1 MTRAKILEWESRWAK
16 PVAIV
21 TFLAVILLIVSQAI
35 SPVSGEGNAEILR
48 STHEHASGV
57 TLSSLVQALGFL
69 LFAAPLYFLF
79 RAVGARSERVR
90 RQLVGLVLIAPL
102 FLAISTGL
110 SAAARTEAASTFV
123 EGKAK
128 PGITAKAALEDCESQ
143 RKDKGADKFAEEFS
157 GGSAAAQLRDCT
169 KTKVA
174 DEEASN
180 ALSEASTA
188 AAVSGF
194 GIAGALGMAI
204 SIFYTC
210 LWAMRTGLLS
220 RFWASLGM
228 ALGIALLLGLILFT
242 LIWFVYLGLLLLGF
256 VPGGRPPAWAA
267 GEAIPWPSPGEKA
280 AAELAG
286 PDGDPGDE
294 GGVPGDDDGAPS
306 GGQNGTPPEDGERR
320 KRKQRD

>member
-1 MTRAKILEWESRWAK
+1 LTKARILEWESRWAK
-16 PVAIV
+16 PVAAV
-21 TFLAVILLIVSQAI
+21 TLLAVVLLIVSQAI

-57 TLSSLVQALGFL
+57 TISSLIQALGFL

-79 RAVGARSERVR
+79 RADGARSEKVR

-102 FLAISTGL
+102 FLAVSTGL

-123 EGKAK
+123 DGKAK
-128 PGITAKAALEDCESQ
+128 PGITHKAALEDCESK
-143 RKDKGADKFAEEFS
+143 RKDNGADKFAEEFS
-157 GGSAAAQLRDCT
+157 GGSPAAQLTDCT

-204 SIFYTC
+204 SIFYCC
-210 LWAMRTGLLS
+210 LWAMRVGLLS

-242 LIWFVYLGLLLLGF
+242 LIWFVYFGLLLLGF

-267 GEAIPWPSPGEKA
+267 GEAIPWPSPGERA

-286 PDGDPGDE
+286 PDGELGEGDE
-294 GGVPGDDDGAPS
+294 GAHGDPLEGDD
-306 GGQNGTPPEDGERR
+306 NGSLLGDGERR

>member
-1 MTRAKILEWESRWAK
+1 MTKSKILEWESRWAK

-35 SPVSGEGNAEILR
+35 SPVSGEGDAEILR

-57 TLSSLVQALGFL
+57 TVSSLIQALGFL
-69 LFAAPLYFLF
+69 LFAAPLYYLF
-79 RAVGARSERVR
+79 RAVGSRSQRVR
-90 RQLVGLVLIAPL
+90 RQLVGLVLIAPV
-102 FLAISTGL
+102 FLAVSTGL
-110 SAAARTEAASTFV
+110 SAAARNEAASNFV
-123 EGKAK
+123 DGKAK
-128 PGITAKAALEDCESQ
+128 PGITHKAALEDCESQ
-143 RKDKGADKFAEEFS
+143 RQDKGAEKFAEEFS

-169 KTKVA
+169 QTKVA

-242 LIWFVYLGLLLLGF
+242 LVWFVYLGLLLLGF

-286 PDGDPGDE
+286 PDGETPDG
-294 GGVPGDDDGAPS
+294 DGAPPDE
-306 GGQNGTPPEDGERR
+306 NGTPPADAERR